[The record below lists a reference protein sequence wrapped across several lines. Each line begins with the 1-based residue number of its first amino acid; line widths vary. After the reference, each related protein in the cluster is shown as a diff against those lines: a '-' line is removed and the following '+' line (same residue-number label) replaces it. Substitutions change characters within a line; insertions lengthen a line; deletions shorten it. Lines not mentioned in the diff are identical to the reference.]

1 MSISTIGNE
10 TRLATLRESLARE
23 KLVRIVE
30 VHSPLAAVIAEHAQG
45 TGPDKREFHGF
56 WSSSL
61 TDSAL
66 RGLPDV
72 ELLDME
78 LRLSWIDQIFS
89 VSTLPLVMDGDTG
102 GQTLHFEHMVKA
114 MERRGVSAVVIEDKC
129 GAKRNSLLP
138 GDGLHTMA
146 PVDEFCEKISRG
158 KAAQSS
164 TDFMIIARLE
174 GLITGLPRQEILDRA
189 DAYVAAG
196 ADGLVL
202 HSRGSDEAP
211 VLDLARELRRRHPGT
226 PLVAI
231 PTAYPSV
238 TEEELHAAGF
248 SLIIYANQMLRA
260 ATRAMEEVSHRILDH
275 GRALEAGE
283 VCIETSKLLSMPD
296 DKRPIVRAPRD

>member
-10 TRLATLRESLARE
+10 TRLAALRDYFARE
-23 KLVRIVE
+23 KPVRIVE

-45 TGPDKREFHGF
+45 KGPDKREFHGF

-66 RGLPDV
+66 RGLPDI

-114 MERRGVSAVVIEDKC
+114 MERRGVSAVVIEDKA
-129 GAKRNSLLP
+129 GEKRNSLLP

-146 PVDEFCEKISRG
+146 RVDEFCEKISRG

-174 GLITGLPRQEILDRA
+174 GSSPACRDRRSWT
-189 DAYVAAG
+189 VPPPTWRPERTVWCSTAAARTRRPCSTWPG
-196 ADGLVL
+196 SCADG
-202 HSRGSDEAP
+202 
-211 VLDLARELRRRHPGT
+211 
-226 PLVAI
+226 
-231 PTAYPSV
+231 
-238 TEEELHAAGF
+238 
-248 SLIIYANQMLRA
+248 
-260 ATRAMEEVSHRILDH
+260 TRAPPWWRS
-275 GRALEAGE
+275 
-283 VCIETSKLLSMPD
+283 P
-296 DKRPIVRAPRD
+296 RPTRP